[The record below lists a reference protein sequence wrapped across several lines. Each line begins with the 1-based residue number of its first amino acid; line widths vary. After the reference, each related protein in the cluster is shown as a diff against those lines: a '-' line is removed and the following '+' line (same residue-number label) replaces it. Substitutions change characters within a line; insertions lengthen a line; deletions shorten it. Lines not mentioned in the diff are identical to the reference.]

1 MFEVLS
7 WSYRFIYTALTA
19 GFALS
24 CWIAYS
30 KNIRICRYISPL
42 LNLILIILNFSLIAY
57 YYEPLD
63 YTALYIGVG
72 LASAYIL
79 SRLVLAKLSIGC
91 NCLMYDIVYNM
102 LQTGLIILYR
112 LSPEYGLRQACFAAA
127 GMLGFFAAFIFMKRF
142 QIEYKHLPLLGGLIL
157 VLLLVTQIWGIEI
170 NGSKNWI
177 NLYFTNVQPS
187 EFIKLIFV
195 FFLACLLSQELS
207 SRRFVGIAASIL
219 AVICF
224 FVLQRDIGSAFLF
237 FAVYLVMLF
246 TKDIKCYYTAISAGA
261 AIGGA
266 FISYFAFSYIRSRVL
281 AWINPWKYISGKS
294 YQITQSLFAV
304 ATGGLI
310 GTGLFLGDPKFIPA
324 VHTDFIFSALCE
336 ETGILNGISLLAMY
350 ALISIIG
357 MDISSKCS
365 NPIYSSAALGL
376 TSLTAIQTLVIIF
389 GVLNI
394 IPITG
399 ITLPFVS
406 YGGSSLL
413 SQFINVGI
421 LCCINTMAEKTD

>member
-7 WSYRFIYTALTA
+7 WSYRYVYTLLTA

-24 CWIAYS
+24 CWMTYC
-30 KNIRICRYISPL
+30 KNIHICRYITPL
-42 LNLILIILNFSLIAY
+42 LNLILIAMNFALVSY
-57 YYEPLD
+57 YSEPLD
-63 YTALYIGVG
+63 YMALYIGGG
-72 LASAYIL
+72 LAVIYII
-79 SRLVLAKLSIGC
+79 SRLILVKLVKGS
-91 NCLMYDIVYNM
+91 NCLMFDIVYNM
-102 LQTGLIILYR
+102 LQTGLVMLYR
-112 LSPEYGLRQACFAAA
+112 LSPEYGTKQSYLAIS
-127 GMLGFFAAFIFMKRF
+127 GILGFFFVIIFMKRF
-142 QIEYKHLPLLGGLIL
+142 EVEYKHHLLLGGLIL
-157 VLLLVTQIWGIEI
+157 ALLLITQIWGIEI

-195 FFLACLLSQELS
+195 FYTACLLSREAS
-207 SRRFVGIAASIL
+207 PKRFAGIAASML
-219 AVICF
+219 TVVAF

-237 FAVYLVMLF
+237 FTVYLVMIF
-246 TKDIKCYYTAISAGA
+246 SKDAKGFYTAVSAGTA
-261 AIGGA
+261 VGGA
-266 FISYFAFSYIRSRVL
+266 LISYFAFSYIRFRVL
-281 AWINPWKYISGKS
+281 AWVNPWKYISGKS

-310 GTGLFLGDPKFIPA
+310 GTGLFLGNPKFIPA

-357 MDISSKCS
+357 MDISSKCN
-365 NPIYSSAALGL
+365 NPIYSAAALGL
-376 TSLTAIQTLVIIF
+376 TSLTAIQTLVIVC

-399 ITLPFVS
+399 VTLPFVS

-413 SQFINVGI
+413 SQFMNIGI
-421 LCCINTMAEKTD
+421 LYSTENIAGQE